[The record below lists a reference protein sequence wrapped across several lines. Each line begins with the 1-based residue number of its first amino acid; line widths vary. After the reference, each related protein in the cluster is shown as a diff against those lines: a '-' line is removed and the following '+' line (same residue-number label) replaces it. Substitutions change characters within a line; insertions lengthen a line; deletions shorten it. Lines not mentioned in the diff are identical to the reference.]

1 MPLVLDTNVLIRF
14 LERGGDYA
22 ETFSKFDRL
31 LIPAAVDG
39 EYCAGVDAA
48 TRPGQRRQRAFDA
61 LLESSAV
68 EYVPAGREVSSE
80 YAKVFRHLQ
89 ERGTP
94 IPQNDIWIAATA
106 LVRHAPLCTLDDH
119 FKNVET
125 LELISLQ
132 GGRA

>member
-1 MPLVLDTNVLIRF
+1 MKPLVLDTNVLIRF

-39 EYCAGVDAA
+39 EYRAGVDAV
-48 TRPGQRRQRAFDA
+48 TRPGLRRQKAFDA
-61 LLESSAV
+61 LLGSSAV
-68 EYVPAGREVSSE
+68 EYVPVGREVSAE
-80 YAKVFRHLQ
+80 YAQVFRKLR

-106 LVRHAPLCTLDDH
+106 RVRHAPLCTVDGH
-119 FKNVET
+119 FKNVDEI
-125 LELISLQ
+125 ELIGL
-132 GGRA
+132 

>member
-1 MPLVLDTNVLIRF
+1 MKPLVLDTNVLIRF

-22 ETFSKFDRL
+22 ETFSKFDLL

-39 EYCAGVDAA
+39 EYRAGIDAA
-48 TRPGQRRQRAFDA
+48 TRPGQRRQMAFDA
-61 LLESSAV
+61 LQESSAV
-68 EYVPAGREVSSE
+68 EYVPVGREISVE
-80 YAKVFRHLQ
+80 YAQVFRQLQ

-119 FKNVET
+119 FKNVEE
-125 LELISLQ
+125 LELVGL
-132 GGRA
+132 

>member
-1 MPLVLDTNVLIRF
+1 MKPLVLDTNVLIRF

-22 ETFSKFDRL
+22 ETFSRFDRL

-39 EYCAGVDAA
+39 EYRAGIDAA
-48 TRPGQRRQRAFDA
+48 TRTGQRRQTAIDA

-68 EYVPAGREVSSE
+68 EYVPVGREVSSE
-80 YAKVFRHLQ
+80 YAKVFRQLQ

-106 LVRHAPLCTLDDH
+106 RVWHAPLCTLDDH
-119 FKNVET
+119 FKNVEEI
-125 LELISLQ
+125 ELIGL
-132 GGRA
+132 

>member
-1 MPLVLDTNVLIRF
+1 MKPLVLDTNVLIRF

-39 EYCAGVDAA
+39 EYRAGIDAA
-48 TRPGQRRQRAFDA
+48 TRPGLRRQKAFDA
-61 LLESSAV
+61 LLGSSAV
-68 EYVPAGREVSSE
+68 EYVPVGREVSSE
-80 YAKVFRHLQ
+80 YAKVFRQLQ

-119 FKNVET
+119 FKNVEA
-125 LELISLQ
+125 LELVGL
-132 GGRA
+132 

>member
-1 MPLVLDTNVLIRF
+1 MKPLVLDTNVLIRF

-39 EYCAGVDAA
+39 EYRAGIDAV
-48 TRPGQRRQRAFDA
+48 TRSGQRRQTAFDA

-68 EYVPAGREVSSE
+68 EYVPVEREVSSE
-80 YAKVFRHLQ
+80 YAQVFRQLQ
-89 ERGTP
+89 EKGTP

-106 LVRHAPLCTLDDH
+106 LVRHAPLCTFDDH
-119 FKNVET
+119 FKNVEG
-125 LELISLQ
+125 LELIGL
-132 GGRA
+132 

>member
-1 MPLVLDTNVLIRF
+1 MKPLVLDTNVLIRF

-31 LIPAAVDG
+31 LIPAVVDG
-39 EYCAGVDAA
+39 EYRAGIDVA
-48 TRPGQRRQRAFDA
+48 TNSGLRRQKAIDA
-61 LLESSAV
+61 LLGSSAV
-68 EYVPAGREVSSE
+68 EYVSVGREVSSE
-80 YAKVFRHLQ
+80 YAKVFRQLQ

-119 FKNVET
+119 FKNVES
-125 LELISLQ
+125 LELVSL
-132 GGRA
+132 

>member
-1 MPLVLDTNVLIRF
+1 MKPLVLDTNVLIRF
-14 LERGGDYA
+14 LERGWDYA

-39 EYCAGVDAA
+39 EYRAGIDAA
-48 TRPGQRRQRAFDA
+48 TRPGQRRQMAFDA
-61 LLESSAV
+61 LQESSAV
-68 EYVPAGREVSSE
+68 EYVPVGREISVE
-80 YAKVFRHLQ
+80 YAQVFRQLQ

-119 FKNVET
+119 FKNVEE
-125 LELISLQ
+125 LELVGL
-132 GGRA
+132 

>member
-1 MPLVLDTNVLIRF
+1 MKPLVLDTNVLIRF

-22 ETFSKFDRL
+22 ATFSKFDLL

-39 EYCAGVDAA
+39 EYRAGIDAA
-48 TRPGQRRQRAFDA
+48 TRPGQRRQTAFDA

-68 EYVPAGREVSSE
+68 EYVPVGREVSSE
-80 YAKVFRHLQ
+80 YAQVFRQLQ
-89 ERGTP
+89 EKGTP

-119 FKNVET
+119 FKNIEG
-125 LELISLQ
+125 LELISI
-132 GGRA
+132 

>member
-1 MPLVLDTNVLIRF
+1 MKPLVLDTNVLIRF

-22 ETFSKFDRL
+22 ATFSKFDLL

-39 EYCAGVDAA
+39 EYRAGIDAA
-48 TRPGQRRQRAFDA
+48 TRPGQRRQAAFDA

-68 EYVPAGREVSSE
+68 EYVPVGREVSSE
-80 YAKVFRHLQ
+80 YAKVFRQLQ

-106 LVRHAPLCTLDDH
+106 LVRRAPLCTFDDH

-125 LELISLQ
+125 LELVDL
-132 GGRA
+132 

>member
-1 MPLVLDTNVLIRF
+1 MRSLVLDTNVLIRF

-39 EYCAGVDAA
+39 EYRAGIDAA
-48 TRPGQRRQRAFDA
+48 TRPGQRRQTAFDA

-68 EYVPAGREVSSE
+68 EYIPVGREVSAE
-80 YAKVFRHLQ
+80 YAQVFRQLQ

-106 LVRHAPLCTLDDH
+106 RVRHAPLCTLDDH
-119 FKNVET
+119 FKNVEA
-125 LELISLQ
+125 LELVGL
-132 GGRA
+132 

>member
-1 MPLVLDTNVLIRF
+1 MKPLVLDTNVLIRF

-39 EYCAGVDAA
+39 EYRAGIDA
-48 TRPGQRRQRAFDA
+48 TTHSGLRRQKAFDA
-61 LLESSAV
+61 LLGSPAV
-68 EYVPAGREVSSE
+68 EYIPVGREVSAE
-80 YAKVFRHLQ
+80 YAQVFRQLQ

-106 LVRHAPLCTLDDH
+106 RVRHAPLCTLDDH
-119 FKNVET
+119 FKNVEA
-125 LELISLQ
+125 LELVSL
-132 GGRA
+132 